1 MAARPESLIGA
12 IARLL
17 SMGYLLDTNVISELR
32 KGDRCDACV
41 RAWHAALRDTDLWLS
56 VLVIA
61 EIRQGVERLRR
72 KGPGSSAKLE
82 HWLEGL
88 VRGYGDRILPV
99 TLSIAERWGILNAV
113 NPIAYV
119 DGFLAATAIEHGLT
133 LATRNVS
140 DVRATGVSFVNPF
153 GS

>member
-1 MAARPESLIGA
+1 
-12 IARLL
+12 
-17 SMGYLLDTNVISELR
+17 MGYLLDTNVISELR
-32 KGDRCDACV
+32 KGDRCDERV
-41 RAWHAALRDTDLWLS
+41 RAWYSSLRDTDLWLS

-61 EIRQGVERLRR
+61 EIRQGVEKLRR
-72 KGPGSSAKLE
+72 KDPESAAKLE
-82 HWLEGL
+82 RWLEGL

-99 TLSIAERWGILNAV
+99 TRSIAERWGVLNAG
-113 NPIAYV
+113 NPVPYV

-140 DVRATGVSFVNPF
+140 DIRATGVSFINPF